1 MSKVR
6 QVKSLKEKLKDKDIL
21 IKRIL
26 FFLLGIAATALGVS
40 LTIISNFGAGSWDAL
55 SVGLSETFG
64 LTVGTWVVIV
74 AVILIIA
81 SGILLRRIPRFST
94 LITSFVTGAGIDLW
108 LATLKGIEV
117 SGIVNESLVFMAGI
131 VVIGF
136 GVSMVVL
143 TELPPGP
150 IDYFMLVL
158 KERFKLSLGVA
169 KTLAEG
175 IGLILGL
182 TFHGPIGIGSIV
194 IVVIMGPVIQF
205 FSKLLEPK
213 IKKQINIAA

>member
-1 MSKVR
+1 MKRLSK
-6 QVKSLKEKLKDKDIL
+6 KLNDKRIL

-26 FFLLGIAATALGVS
+26 FFILGIAATALGVS

-55 SVGLSETFG
+55 SVGLSNTFG

-81 SGILLRRIPRFST
+81 SGILLKKIPRFST
-94 LITSFVTGAGIDLW
+94 LLTSFVTGAGIDLW
-108 LATLKGIEV
+108 LAVFRGIKV
-117 SGIVNESLVFMAGI
+117 TGIVNEFLVFMGGI
-131 VVIGF
+131 IIIGF
-136 GVSMVVL
+136 GVAMVVL
-143 TELPPGP
+143 TELLPGP

-158 KERFKLSLGVA
+158 KERFNLSLGVA
-169 KTLAEG
+169 KTISEA

-194 IVVIMGPVIQF
+194 IVIIMGPVIHF
-205 FSKLLEPK
+205 FSKILTPK
-213 IKKQINIAA
+213 ISKHINRAA

>member
-1 MSKVR
+1 M
-6 QVKSLKEKLKDKDIL
+6 KEKLKDKGTL

-26 FFLLGIAATALGVS
+26 FFLLGIVATALGVS
-40 LTIISNFGAGSWDAL
+40 LTIISNFGSGSWDAL

-64 LTVGTWVVIV
+64 LTVGTWVIMV
-74 AVILIIA
+74 AIALIIA
-81 SGILLRRIPRFST
+81 SGILLKRLPRFST

-108 LATLKGIEV
+108 LGALKGVEV
-117 SGIVNESLVFMAGI
+117 SGIVNEFLVFMAGI

-136 GVSMVVL
+136 GVAMVVL

-158 KERFKLSLGVA
+158 KERFNLSLGLA
-169 KTLAEG
+169 KTISEG

-213 IKKQINIAA
+213 IKKQIDMAA